1 MKQKK
6 EIKDRVYRL
15 TRGAAPLSFMLPSK
29 SSKRRPLLHFDNE
42 SGENREIR
50 YATNQ
55 MSPFKDEQDGNAI
68 VTPIIFESGLLRVR
82 KQNQALQKF
91 LVHHPLNG
99 IKFEEVD
106 TAKDAAK
113 EVEAMNVEVDALI
126 AAKTLKLEQLES
138 LGRVILKGD
147 VTKMSTAELKR
158 DMLVYARNYPA
169 EFLEALEDPA
179 LKLHSTIQQF
189 FDERMLA
196 YRNKNKDVYFNL
208 PSNKKRLLT
217 IPYGEDPM
225 HVIASYFK
233 SDEGIEKLEYLEKKL
248 S

>member
-1 MKQKK
+1 MKEKK
-6 EIKDRVYRL
+6 EIKSRVYRL

-29 SSKRRPLLHFDNE
+29 SSKRRPLLHFDE
-42 SGENREIR
+42 ETGENREIR

-55 MSPFKDEQDGNAI
+55 QSPFKDEQDGNAI
-68 VTPIIFESGLLRVR
+68 VTPIIFESGLLRVP

-91 LVHHPLNG
+91 LAYHPLNG
-99 IKFEEVD
+99 KKFEEVD

-126 AAKTLKLEQLES
+126 AVKGMGLEQMES
-138 LGRVILKGD
+138 VGRVILAGD
-147 VTKMSTAELKR
+147 INKMSTSELKR

-169 EFLEALEDPA
+169 EFLQALDDPS
-179 LKLHSTIQQF
+179 LKLYSTIQKC
-189 FDERMLA
+189 FDERLIA

-217 IPYGEDPM
+217 IPFGEDPM

-233 SDEGIEKLEYLEKKL
+233 TDEGVEKLEYLEKQL
-248 S
+248 A

>member
-1 MKQKK
+1 MKEKK
-6 EIKDRVYRL
+6 EIKSRVYRL

-29 SSKRRPLLHFDNE
+29 SSKRRPLLHFDE
-42 SGENREIR
+42 ETGENREIR

-55 MSPFKDEQDGNAI
+55 QSPFKDEQDGNAI
-68 VTPIIFESGLLRVR
+68 VTPIIFESGLLRVP
-82 KQNQALQKF
+82 KQNQALQRF
-91 LVHHPLNG
+91 LAYHPLNG
-99 IKFEEVD
+99 KKFEEVD
-106 TAKDAAK
+106 TAQDAAK

-126 AAKTLKLEQLES
+126 AAKSMGLEQMES

-147 VTKMSTAELKR
+147 VNKMSTSELKR

-169 EFLEALEDPA
+169 DFLQALDDPS
-179 LKLHSTIQQF
+179 LKLYSTIQKC
-189 FDERMLA
+189 FDDRLLT

-217 IPYGEDPM
+217 IPFGEDPM

-233 SDEGIEKLEYLEKKL
+233 TDEGVEKLEYLEKQL
-248 S
+248 N

>member
-1 MKQKK
+1 MKTKT
-6 EIKDRVYRL
+6 EIKSRIYRL
-15 TRGAAPLSFMLPSK
+15 TRGMAPLSFMLPSK
-29 SSKRRPLLHFDNE
+29 SSKRRPLLYFDE
-42 SGENREIR
+42 ETGVNREIR

-68 VTPIIFESGLLRVR
+68 VTPVIFESGLLRVP

-91 LVHHPLNG
+91 LAYHPLNG
-99 IKFEEVD
+99 VKFEEVD

-113 EVEAMNVEVDALI
+113 EVELMNVEVDALI
-126 AAKTLKLEQLES
+126 AAKQLNVDQMES
-138 LGRVILKGD
+138 LGRVILRGD

-169 EFLEALEDPA
+169 DFLQALDDPS
-179 LKLHSTIQQF
+179 LKLHSTIQKC
-189 FDERMLA
+189 FDERLLA

-217 IPYGEDPM
+217 IPFGEDPM
-225 HVIASYFK
+225 HVIASYFQ
-233 SDEGIEKLEYLEKKL
+233 SDEGVEKLEYLEKQM

>member
-1 MKQKK
+1 MKEKK
-6 EIKDRVYRL
+6 EIKSRVYRL

-29 SSKRRPLLHFDNE
+29 SSKRRPLLHFDE
-42 SGENREIR
+42 ETGQNREIR

-55 MSPFKDEQDGNAI
+55 QSPFKDEQDGNAI
-68 VTPIIFESGLLRVR
+68 VTPIIFESGLLRVP

-91 LVHHPLNG
+91 LAYHPLNG
-99 IKFEEVD
+99 KKFEEVD

-126 AAKTLKLEQLES
+126 AVKGMGLEQMES
-138 LGRVILKGD
+138 VGRVILAGD
-147 VTKMSTAELKR
+147 INKMSTSELKR

-169 EFLEALEDPA
+169 EFLQALDDPS
-179 LKLHSTIQQF
+179 LKLYSTIQKC
-189 FDERMLA
+189 FDERLIA

-217 IPYGEDPM
+217 IPFGEDPM

-233 SDEGIEKLEYLEKKL
+233 TDEGVEKLEYLEKQL
-248 S
+248 A

>member
-1 MKQKK
+1 MKEKK
-6 EIKDRVYRL
+6 EIKSRVYRL

-29 SSKRRPLLHFDNE
+29 SSKRRPLLHFDE
-42 SGENREIR
+42 ETGQNREIR

-55 MSPFKDEQDGNAI
+55 QSPFKDEQDGNAI
-68 VTPIIFESGLLRVR
+68 VTPIIFESGLLRVP

-91 LVHHPLNG
+91 LAYHPLNG
-99 IKFEEVD
+99 KKFEEVD

-126 AAKTLKLEQLES
+126 AVKGMGLEQMES
-138 LGRVILKGD
+138 VGRVILAGD
-147 VTKMSTAELKR
+147 INKMSTSELKR

-169 EFLEALEDPA
+169 EFLQALDDPS
-179 LKLHSTIQQF
+179 LKLYSTIQKC
-189 FDERMLA
+189 FDERLIA

-217 IPYGEDPM
+217 IPFGEDPM

-233 SDEGIEKLEYLEKKL
+233 TDEGVEKLEYLEKQ
-248 S
+248 

>member
-1 MKQKK
+1 MKTKT
-6 EIKDRVYRL
+6 EIKSRIYRL
-15 TRGAAPLSFMLPSK
+15 TRGMAPLSFMLPSK
-29 SSKRRPLLHFDNE
+29 SSKRRPLLYFDE
-42 SGENREIR
+42 ETGQNREIR

-68 VTPIIFESGLLRVR
+68 VTPVIFESGLLRVP

-91 LVHHPLNG
+91 LAYHPLNG
-99 IKFEEVD
+99 VKFEEVD

-113 EVEAMNVEVDALI
+113 EVELMNVEVDALI
-126 AAKTLKLEQLES
+126 AAKQLNVDQMES
-138 LGRVILKGD
+138 LGRVILRGD

-169 EFLEALEDPA
+169 EFLQALDDPS
-179 LKLHSTIQQF
+179 LKLHSTIQKC
-189 FDERMLA
+189 FDERLLA
-196 YRNKNKDVYFNL
+196 YRNKNKDAYFNL

-217 IPYGEDPM
+217 IPFGEDPM
-225 HVIASYFK
+225 HIIASYFQ
-233 SDEGIEKLEYLEKKL
+233 SDEGVEKLEYLEKQM

>member
-1 MKQKK
+1 MKEKK
-6 EIKDRVYRL
+6 EIKSRVYRL

-29 SSKRRPLLHFDNE
+29 SSKRRPLLHFDE
-42 SGENREIR
+42 ETGENREIR

-55 MSPFKDEQDGNAI
+55 QSPFKDEQDGNAI
-68 VTPIIFESGLLRVR
+68 VTPIIFESGLLRVP
-82 KQNQALQKF
+82 KQNQALQRF
-91 LVHHPLNG
+91 LAYHPLNG
-99 IKFEEVD
+99 KKFEEVD
-106 TAKDAAK
+106 TAQDAAK

-126 AAKTLKLEQLES
+126 AAKNMGLEQMES

-147 VTKMSTAELKR
+147 VNKMSTSELKR

-169 EFLEALEDPA
+169 DFLQALDDPS
-179 LKLHSTIQQF
+179 LKLYSTIQKC
-189 FDERMLA
+189 FDDRLLT

-217 IPYGEDPM
+217 IPFGEDPM

-233 SDEGIEKLEYLEKKL
+233 TDEGVEKLEYLEKQL
-248 S
+248 N